1 MLKRIFLYCFYQFAR
16 GICAL
21 LNFGF
26 FKEVAVRNKQY
37 LHTALPQIISSHHP
51 NAFMDVSIVG
61 VHSPYTLY
69 MLANAGLFKSKF
81 ANWFFNTFYCI
92 PIERPQDTNGRP
104 INNVGNFRR
113 STQHLTNGGVLFI
126 ASEGT
131 SIFERRLKPLKT
143 GMARIALIA
152 ERENN
157 YQLGLSIIPMCLHY
171 TAPTEFRS
179 SVLLNVG
186 KPMRV
191 ADWQELNESDNYAA
205 VNQLTDAVERV
216 MRDLL
221 IHTDTAEQAI
231 LLEQVETLVQ
241 NDKPLNVAGVFDRTQ
256 TLLRWLQQL
265 SAEQYSTIEKS
276 CEKYFSTLKQL
287 QLSDVAFAEKKYNVV
302 RQRILLVVLFPL
314 YVIAWL
320 MNAPPCYLA
329 NYMVKALG
337 FDVVYEATI
346 KAITGLVFFII
357 YYLLQIIFIYK
368 IFLYK
373 FALLYLLLLIPMGLF
388 AWWYRAQWK
397 LYAAHRQKKRAVTKE
412 HYDDIIRLRRDI
424 IHQLPDSVT

>member
-1 MLKRIFLYCFYQFAR
+1 
-16 GICAL
+16 
-21 LNFGF
+21 
-26 FKEVAVRNKQY
+26 
-37 LHTALPQIISSHHP
+37 
-51 NAFMDVSIVG
+51 
-61 VHSPYTLY
+61 
-69 MLANAGLFKSKF
+69 
-81 ANWFFNTFYCI
+81 
-92 PIERPQDTNGRP
+92 
-104 INNVGNFRR
+104 
-113 STQHLTNGGVLFI
+113 
-126 ASEGT
+126 
-131 SIFERRLKPLKT
+131 
-143 GMARIALIA
+143 
-152 ERENN
+152 
-157 YQLGLSIIPMCLHY
+157 
-171 TAPTEFRS
+171 
-179 SVLLNVG
+179 
-186 KPMRV
+186 MRV

-373 FALLYLLLLIPMGLF
+373 FALLYLLLLIPIICVVVQSTMEIVCS
-388 AWWYRAQWK
+388 ASA
-397 LYAAHRQKKRAVTKE
+397 KE
-412 HYDDIIRLRRDI
+412 KGGYKGALR
-424 IHQLPDSVT
+424 